1 MSGAWRLL
9 PCLGMRNGTWR
20 HGGGAEG
27 LWSEKRSVLRCPMQ
41 RTALPLAARCNY
53 GCSAL
58 YLKSGSNADCWG
70 MGPASFSHR
79 FPLLL
84 SSLSAPSP
92 ILFHFSSHRFPL
104 LLPSLSAPSPI
115 SFRSFSHRFP
125 LLLSS
130 LSASSLISFRF
141 FSHLFPL
148 LLPSL
153 SAPSPIAFRF
163 FSHLSPNLLSSLS
176 ISSPILFR
184 FFFHSFPFLLP
195 LRSARLCPALPP
207 SSYCMAKP
215 CRPWCHAG
223 LCCIVR
229 PVSAFV
235 RCGTA

>member
-1 MSGAWRLL
+1 MSGVWRLL
-9 PCLGMRNGTWR
+9 SCLGLMYVVWR
-20 HGGGAEG
+20 HGGGAER

-58 YLKSGSNADCWG
+58 HLKSGCSADSWG
-70 MGPASFSHR
+70 MGPASFSQR

-84 SSLSAPSP
+84 SP
-92 ILFHFSSHRFPL
+92 FSV
-104 LLPSLSAPSPI
+104 
-115 SFRSFSHRFP
+115 
-125 LLLSS
+125 
-130 LSASSLISFRF
+130 SSLISFHL

-148 LLPSL
+148 LLSFL
-153 SAPSPIAFRF
+153 S
-163 FSHLSPNLLSSLS
+163 FSSS
-176 ISSPILFR
+176 ISFL
-184 FFFHSFPFLLP
+184 FFFHFFPFLLP
-195 LRSARLCPALPP
+195 SLSARLCPALPP

-229 PVSAFV
+229 PVGALV

>member
-1 MSGAWRLL
+1 MSGVWRLL
-9 PCLGMRNGTWR
+9 PCLGLMYVVWR
-20 HGGGAEG
+20 HGGGATR
-27 LWSEKRSVLRCPMQ
+27 LWPEKRSVLRCPMQ
-41 RTALPLAARCNY
+41 RTALPLAARCNH

-58 YLKSGSNADCWG
+58 HLKSGCSADSWG

-84 SSLSAPSP
+84 SSLSAPSL
-92 ILFHFSSHRFPL
+92 IAFRF
-104 LLPSLSAPSPI
+104 
-115 SFRSFSHRFP
+115 FSHPFP

-130 LSASSLISFRF
+130 LSAS
-141 FSHLFPL
+141 PL
-148 LLPSL
+148 
-153 SAPSPIAFRF
+153 IAFRS
-163 FSHLSPNLLSSLS
+163 FSHLSPYPFSV
-176 ISSPILFR
+176 LFR
-184 FFFHSFPFLLP
+184 FSSHFFPFLLL

-229 PVSAFV
+229 PVSALA

>member
-1 MSGAWRLL
+1 MYVV
-9 PCLGMRNGTWR
+9 WR
-20 HGGGAEG
+20 HGWGAER

-58 YLKSGSNADCWG
+58 HLKSGCSADCWG

-84 SSLSAPSP
+84 PLLSVP
-92 ILFHFSSHRFPL
+92 SSHCFPL
-104 LLPSLSAPSPI
+104 LLPSLSVPSPI
-115 SFRSFSHRFP
+115 AFRS
-125 LLLSS
+125 
-130 LSASSLISFRF
+130 

-148 LLPSL
+148 LLPSF
-153 SAPSPIAFRF
+153 STSPLIFLHF
-163 FSHLSPNLLSSLS
+163 SSHLSPYPFSV
-176 ISSPILFR
+176 LFR
-184 FFFHSFPFLLP
+184 FSSHFFPFLLL

-229 PVSAFV
+229 PVSALA

>member
-1 MSGAWRLL
+1 MSGVWRLL
-9 PCLGMRNGTWR
+9 PCLGLRYVVWR
-20 HGGGAEG
+20 HGGGAER

-58 YLKSGSNADCWG
+58 HLKSGCSADSWG
-70 MGPASFSHR
+70 MGPASFTQR

-84 SSLSAPSP
+84 SSLSAPS
-92 ILFHFSSHRFPL
+92 
-104 LLPSLSAPSPI
+104 
-115 SFRSFSHRFP
+115 
-125 LLLSS
+125 
-130 LSASSLISFRF
+130 LISFRF
-141 FSHLFPL
+141 S
-148 LLPSL
+148 
-153 SAPSPIAFRF
+153 
-163 FSHLSPNLLSSLS
+163 SHLSPYFFSA
-176 ISSPILFR
+176 LFR
-184 FFFHSFPFLLP
+184 FSSHSFPFLLP

-229 PVSAFV
+229 PVSALA

>member
-1 MSGAWRLL
+1 MSGVWRLL
-9 PCLGMRNGTWR
+9 PCLGLRYVVWR
-20 HGGGAEG
+20 HGGGAER

-41 RTALPLAARCNY
+41 RTALPLAARCNH

-58 YLKSGSNADCWG
+58 HLKSGCSADCWG

-84 SSLSAPSP
+84 SS
-92 ILFHFSSHRFPL
+92 FSV
-104 LLPSLSAPSPI
+104 
-115 SFRSFSHRFP
+115 
-125 LLLSS
+125 
-130 LSASSLISFRF
+130 SSLISFRF
-141 FSHLFPL
+141 FSHPFPL
-148 LLPSL
+148 LLS
-153 SAPSPIAFRF
+153 SFSVF
-163 FSHLSPNLLSSLS
+163 FSALFR
-176 ISSPILFR
+176 ISSHF
-184 FFFHSFPFLLP
+184 FPFLLL

-229 PVSAFV
+229 PVSALA

>member
-41 RTALPLAARCNY
+41 RTALPLAARCNH

-58 YLKSGSNADCWG
+58 HLKSGCSADSWG
-70 MGPASFSHR
+70 MGPAS
-79 FPLLL
+79 
-84 SSLSAPSP
+84 
-92 ILFHFSSHRFPL
+92 
-104 LLPSLSAPSPI
+104 
-115 SFRSFSHRFP
+115 
-125 LLLSS
+125 
-130 LSASSLISFRF
+130 

-153 SAPSPIAFRF
+153 SASSPIAFRF
-163 FSHLSPNLLSSLS
+163 FSHLSPYLLSSLS

-229 PVSAFV
+229 PVSALV
-235 RCGTA
+235 RCGTV

>member
-9 PCLGMRNGTWR
+9 LCLGLRYVVWR
-20 HGGGAEG
+20 HGGGAER
-27 LWSEKRSVLRCPMQ
+27 LWSEKRSALRCPMQ
-41 RTALPLAARCNY
+41 RTVLPLAARCNY

-58 YLKSGSNADCWG
+58 HLKSGCSADSWG
-70 MGPASFSHR
+70 MGPASFSQ
-79 FPLLL
+79 
-84 SSLSAPSP
+84 
-92 ILFHFSSHRFPL
+92 
-104 LLPSLSAPSPI
+104 
-115 SFRSFSHRFP
+115 RFP

-130 LSASSLISFRF
+130 LSASSLI
-141 FSHLFPL
+141 
-148 LLPSL
+148 
-153 SAPSPIAFRF
+153 AFRF
-163 FSHLSPNLLSSLS
+163 FSHLSPYLLSSLS

-229 PVSAFV
+229 PISAFA